1 MGCSTI
7 VPGHGKSLD
16 DFKMVTED
24 AHMYMQYTGL
34 VGGAQVARQVW
45 SVCGIKVNFWG
56 SGTLKIVIYV
66 KNYPQKRSFRLA
78 VYHPPLGGGC

>member
-16 DFKMVTED
+16 DFYMVTED
-24 AHMYMQYTGL
+24 AHVYSYTRGSWA
-34 VGGAQVARQVW
+34 AQVARQVW

-56 SGTLKIVIYV
+56 LGPS
-66 KNYPQKRSFRLA
+66 KR
-78 VYHPPLGGGC
+78 PLTVCHDR